1 MYLGDMETI
10 PLGEMNHN
18 PAKITAKVRQGIT
31 VVLTEHGREVIV
43 MTPAAQS
50 TSAVDR
56 LAAEGKI
63 RRTAHPG
70 AMPELLDDLAALPSL
85 SALLISERDE
95 ERNR

>member
-1 MYLGDMETI
+1 
-10 PLGEMNHN
+10 MNHN
-18 PAKITAKVRQGIT
+18 PAKITAKVRQGVT

-50 TSAVDR
+50 MSAVDR